1 MFAAAVA
8 TERICWCKSVF
19 RGTRT
24 GPVAVNRNGLAGFET
39 RGQPWRILVT

>member
-1 MFAAAVA
+1 MFAAAVT
-8 TERICWCKSVF
+8 TECICWCKSVF

-24 GPVAVNRNGLAGFET
+24 GPMAVNCTGLAGFET